1 MKKQYIF
8 LVILIF
14 NTCVFAQNTE
24 PLKFNENGEFKI
36 LQFTD
41 LHWTPSSGKT
51 QKTTETMRSV
61 IQKEKP
67 DFIVLTG
74 DLVTDEPAKKG
85 WLDMTKVLVESQIP
99 WTVTFGNHDEE
110 HNMPK
115 EKIYL
120 LLRKLP
126 YFVGEKGNVSGVLN
140 FDLPIYNHQGNKVS
154 SVLYFLDSHDYTYNP
169 VLGKYDW
176 IKLDQIDWYKKT
188 SKKYTEANGGEKIPS
203 TIYFHIPLLEFNF
216 VANDS
221 ASIGDKLEGVAS
233 PDVNSGL
240 FSAILEQKDIM
251 GVFVGHDHDN
261 NYIGNYKN
269 VALGFGNV
277 TGDDAYGDLERGG
290 RVIILKEGKFQFE
303 SYIVTPTQKKYVFNY
318 PSGLAT
324 ITKDTKVLPSVSA
337 PNVKKGIKVDYFEGE
352 IESVK
357 EIKNLKVKSSA
368 VTHQIDLS
376 PAQVDN
382 HFALKFTGYFYAP
395 STNFYKFYL
404 YSDDG
409 STLSINNQI
418 IIDNDGGHSPIR
430 KEGTVALEKG
440 FHPIE
445 ILYFEDYMGQILEVG
460 FSSIEHPEQA
470 LNDTNLFH

>member
-14 NTCVFAQNTE
+14 NTCAFAQNTE
-24 PLKFNENGEFKI
+24 SLKFNENGEFKI

-51 QKTTETMRSV
+51 SKTTETMRSV

-140 FDLPIYNHQGNKVS
+140 FDLPIYNHQGNKVG

-188 SKKYTEANGGEKIPS
+188 SKKYT
-203 TIYFHIPLLEFNF
+203 
-216 VANDS
+216 
-221 ASIGDKLEGVAS
+221 
-233 PDVNSGL
+233 
-240 FSAILEQKDIM
+240 
-251 GVFVGHDHDN
+251 
-261 NYIGNYKN
+261 
-269 VALGFGNV
+269 
-277 TGDDAYGDLERGG
+277 
-290 RVIILKEGKFQFE
+290 
-303 SYIVTPTQKKYVFNY
+303 
-318 PSGLAT
+318 
-324 ITKDTKVLPSVSA
+324 
-337 PNVKKGIKVDYFEGE
+337 
-352 IESVK
+352 
-357 EIKNLKVKSSA
+357 
-368 VTHQIDLS
+368 
-376 PAQVDN
+376 
-382 HFALKFTGYFYAP
+382 
-395 STNFYKFYL
+395 
-404 YSDDG
+404 
-409 STLSINNQI
+409 
-418 IIDNDGGHSPIR
+418 
-430 KEGTVALEKG
+430 
-440 FHPIE
+440 
-445 ILYFEDYMGQILEVG
+445 
-460 FSSIEHPEQA
+460 
-470 LNDTNLFH
+470 